1 MSQSF
6 APIRAVTPS
15 TAIGSVAVHP
25 YPDNC
30 WAIQS
35 AGVASPIGR
44 EAMFRN
50 RWSPRTGSCSTSRP
64 GLLNSATAG
73 RSVQG
78 SVAARATHP
87 PGYDT
92 ENPCIVEVK
101 LWVSGGAEAGGP
113 DAALVAV
120 GAGVGDGVAEGA
132 LPTPP
137 GVDGP
142 STRIPM

>member
-1 MSQSF
+1 MSHPF
-6 APIRAVTPS
+6 APITPLTPS
-15 TAIGSVAVHP
+15 TVIGSVDVHP
-25 YPDNC
+25 YPDIC

-35 AGVASPIGR
+35 AGVVSPIGC

-50 RWSPRTGSCSTSRP
+50 RWSSRTGSCSTSMP

-78 SVAARATHP
+78 SVAARAIHP

-101 LWVSGGAEAGGP
+101 LWFSGGAEAGG
-113 DAALVAV
+113 
-120 GAGVGDGVAEGA
+120 
-132 LPTPP
+132 
-137 GVDGP
+137 
-142 STRIPM
+142 